1 MAEYIEREAFLKD
14 IEERYCL
21 PCKDAGR
28 DYNGC
33 KCLACWVDDMRGDV
47 IDAPGAD
54 VEKMSDGYH
63 TFADLYEQRLILS
76 AALAKN
82 NPHAWKSKRHEDGSV
97 PFGGGWFIMGFDT
110 DEGCYTYHYEL
121 KDWDLFQCK
130 ELDKGKPWDG
140 HTSKDV
146 RRLLSIP
153 AADVAPV
160 RHGRWEEYL
169 IPNILCCSNCDWGID
184 PLCKSPYCPN
194 CGAKMHEDDF
204 CSSGERKED
213 KAE

>member
-1 MAEYIEREAFLKD
+1 MTEYLERRAAVMRLMQDGCTVKNVQSIMD
-14 IEERYCL
+14 L
-21 PCKDAGR
+21 PA
-28 DYNGC
+28 
-33 KCLACWVDDMRGDV
+33 V
-47 IDAPGAD
+47 D
-54 VEKMSDGYH
+54 VEKISDGYH

-82 NPHAWKSKRHEDGSV
+82 NPYAWKSKRHEDGSV

-160 RHGRWEEYL
+160 VHGRWIERRAPHAMGGISAKCSACSKSVQYL
-169 IPNILCCSNCDWGID
+169 GN
-184 PLCKSPYCPN
+184 PLNYCPN
-194 CGAKMHEDDF
+194 CGARMD
-204 CSSGERKED
+204 G
-213 KAE
+213 